1 MISHFQCAGPAN
13 GGRTK
18 ETLPFIDPLAER
30 QPVAMR
36 LSLRGRG
43 QRLERRS

>member
-1 MISHFQCAGPAN
+1 LISHYQCAGSAN

-36 LSLRGRG
+36 LSLRGGG
-43 QRLERRS
+43 QRLERQS